1 MGTLLI
7 FIGILCIIAGVLDK
21 RRERKQSDYNDYIY
35 SKFEAHE
42 WTKKK
47 K

>member
-7 FIGILCIIAGVLDK
+7 FIGVLCIIAGIMDK
-21 RRERKQSDYNDYIY
+21 KRERKQSDYNDWVYG
-35 SKFEAHE
+35 KFESHD

>member
-7 FIGILCIIAGVLDK
+7 FIGVLCIIAGIMSNKKD
-21 RRERKQSDYNDYIY
+21 RRQSDYNDWVYT
-35 SKFEAHE
+35 KFEQHD